1 MKNQGKRKITKI
13 LHSREIAYFFTS
25 FLSQFLFYFY
35 LFYFCLYVRV
45 DPSVLS
51 DSSLSLLIR
60 RLTDISIRGLSSIWL
75 PPKLPQPTTSSLDS
89 DQKNVEKS
97 SVEIQRFSDIEKKC
111 PLRRAVLQL
120 LSSLARTR
128 KYDEIMKN
136 DCLSVLISYAS
147 LGTFQ

>member
-1 MKNQGKRKITKI
+1 MKSQGKRKITKI

-25 FLSQFLFYFY
+25 FLSQLLFYFI
-35 LFYFCLYVRV
+35 YFCSYVRV

-75 PPKLPQPTTSSLDS
+75 PPKLPQPTASSLDS

-97 SVEIQRFSDIEKKC
+97 SVEIQRCSDIEKKC
-111 PLRRAVLQL
+111 PLRRAVLKL

>member
-1 MKNQGKRKITKI
+1 MKSQGKRKITNI

-25 FLSQFLFYFY
+25 FLSQFYIILFYFRS
-35 LFYFCLYVRV
+35 YVRV